1 MQVCNICGFA
11 EKLNNCLCNW
21 LADAHAAGSTM
32 KVAGGK
38 IGLAA
43 VTQLPIA
50 AQPFELV
57 ID

>member
-1 MQVCNICGFA
+1 MQVCNTCAFG
-11 EKLNNCLCNW
+11 EKFNNCLCNW